1 MKLVTSINNLEELSR
16 LKLENISEVILK
28 TAKLSRF
35 GKLNKANFRSI
46 AEICKN
52 KKIKVVLDW
61 DALVVEQDF
70 SSFID
75 YFNSIPVD
83 LYDAI
88 RVQDPGVTHYVLE
101 HSNKKIQLVLET
113 GNHNL
118 IGIEKWISAL
128 AGRCERVVLSIELP
142 KIKLSEYIAKLSVPV
157 EILGLGR
164 ILLFYTPR
172 SLLSPINEDKKVS
185 SNTNFLEAVGASEE
199 SPHKGF
205 PLLENQHGTFM
216 FLPKDFCLL
225 DHLSDLKEI
234 KLQYLRLDLDFVE
247 NKIEVLE
254 NVCAIMNA
262 EGNIDLLKTAY
273 NRDWI
278 RGFYHQNK
286 SDVLFKKL
294 KNQNVQ
300 RKDSKY
306 VGEVIDF
313 VRGEYTIIDVK
324 KESNIKVSD
333 TLKFIAPE
341 GDEIIVPIHFI
352 KKMNFEEVSNIG
364 KPGLYLINYS
374 RSVWVKTQVYLNE

>member
-1 MKLVTSINNLEELSR
+1 VKLVTSINNLEELSR